1 MKRILSITIVLC
13 GLISNAQTLPQVAS
27 GRIERIENFK
37 SQFVEARN
45 VEIWLP
51 EGYNAQNKYS
61 VVYMHDGQMLFDS
74 TQTWNKRE
82 WGVDEI
88 FSKLIEDRKID
99 RCIVVAIWNTG
110 ENRIS
115 EYFPNKIFSL
125 LEAKTQTKFTEKYT
139 NGKPANGDNYLKFL
153 VTELKPYV
161 DSKFATYP
169 EKDHTFMIGSSM
181 GATISFYAINE
192 YPEVFGGIACL
203 STAWLSSIEPNYE
216 IPAATIEYL
225 KHNLASPFGHKI
237 YMDYGTGE
245 SDKDYELTQSFID
258 LIAKGKGYGAFNYQ
272 SKIFEKAEHNETAW
286 NKRLNIP
293 IEFLL
298 GKLPDQKASAGK
310 IDKYENFESKFVVP
324 RDVEVW
330 LPENYNPAMK
340 YNVLYM
346 HDGQMLYDP
355 SNTWTK
361 SSWDVDDV
369 LTKLLREGKIADV
382 IVVGISNTGKSRH
395 AEYFPQKP
403 FESLTT
409 EQQDFVSKSLQST
422 GRTTDLFK
430 PVSDNYL
437 KFIVTEL
444 KPFIDKKYAVYKDRK
459 HTFIAG
465 SSMGGLISM
474 YAICEY
480 PSVFGGAACL
490 STHWP
495 GIFSMEGN
503 PVPEAFIKYLKAHL
517 PDPENHKIYFDYGDQ
532 TLDAMYPPLQ
542 KKVDEVLKEKGF
554 TDKNWETRYFPGKD
568 HSETSWHERLEIPML
583 FLLASKPEQ
592 K

>member
-1 MKRILSITIVLC
+1 MRTRILSFIIVFC
-13 GLISNAQTLPQVAS
+13 SLIANAQTLPQVAS

-45 VEIWLP
+45 VDIWLP
-51 EGYNAQNKYS
+51 DGYNTTTKYS

-88 FSKLIEDRKID
+88 FSGLIKDRKINP
-99 RCIVVAIWNTG
+99 CIIVAIWNTG
-110 ENRIS
+110 SNRIS

-139 NGKPANGDNYLKFL
+139 NSKQADGDNYLKFL
-153 VTELKPYV
+153 VNELKPYI
-161 DSKFATYP
+161 DQKFSTYP
-169 EKDHTFMIGSSM
+169 DKDHTFMIGSSM

-216 IPAATIEYL
+216 IPAATFEYL
-225 KHNLASPFGHKI
+225 KRNLTSPFGHKI

-245 SDKDYELTQSFID
+245 SDKEYELTQSFID
-258 LIAKGKGYGAFNYQ
+258 LIAKGKGFGISNYL
-272 SKIFEKAEHNETAW
+272 SKVYDKAEHNETAW

-293 IEFLL
+293 VEFLL
-298 GKLPDQKASAGK
+298 GKKPDQKASAGK
-310 IDKYENFESKFVVP
+310 IDKYENFQSKFVAP

-330 LPENYNPAMK
+330 LPENYIPTKK

-361 SSWDVDDV
+361 SSWEVDDV
-369 LTKLLREGKIADV
+369 LTKLMNEGKIADV
-382 IVVGISNTGKSRH
+382 IVVGISNTGMTRH
-395 AEYFPQKP
+395 PEYFPQKP

-409 EQQDFVSKSLQST
+409 EQQEFVTKSLQAT
-422 GRTTDLFK
+422 GRTTEIFK

-444 KPFIDKKYAVYKDRK
+444 KPFIDKKYAVYNDRK

-495 GIFSMEGN
+495 GIFSMENN
-503 PVPEAFIKYLKAHL
+503 PIPDAFVKYMATHL
-517 PDPENHKIYFDYGDQ
+517 PDPKTHKFYFDHGDQ

-542 KKVDEVLKEKGF
+542 KKVDQVMKEKGF
-554 TDKNWETRYFPGKD
+554 TDNNWVTKFFPVD
-568 HSETSWHERLEIPML
+568 NHSEISWNRRLNIPL
-583 FLLASKPEQ
+583 EFLLK